1 MFLVFYSYLIGQI
14 HGDGIVYCLGG
25 GGGEGGR
32 YGEYKNRSFP
42 SSKNPLLV
50 QCYHWRLMLTA
61 IYEMKLQNYSLF
73 EKVNLLAGGE
83 VLGKSVY
90 PVKVTV
96 MQGDLPISTD
106 QCGEYWSC
114 F

>member
-1 MFLVFYSYLIGQI
+1 
-14 HGDGIVYCLGG
+14 
-25 GGGEGGR
+25 
-32 YGEYKNRSFP
+32 
-42 SSKNPLLV
+42 
-50 QCYHWRLMLTA
+50 MLTA

>member
-1 MFLVFYSYLIGQI
+1 MTL
-14 HGDGIVYCLGG
+14 
-25 GGGEGGR
+25 
-32 YGEYKNRSFP
+32 
-42 SSKNPLLV
+42 
-50 QCYHWRLMLTA
+50 

-73 EKVNLLAGGE
+73 QQVNLFAGGK

-106 QCGEYWSC
+106 ECGEY
-114 F
+114 

>member
-1 MFLVFYSYLIGQI
+1 
-14 HGDGIVYCLGG
+14 
-25 GGGEGGR
+25 
-32 YGEYKNRSFP
+32 
-42 SSKNPLLV
+42 
-50 QCYHWRLMLTA
+50 MLTA

-73 EKVNLLAGGE
+73 EKVNLLVGGE

-106 QCGEYWSC
+106 QCGEY
-114 F
+114 

>member
-1 MFLVFYSYLIGQI
+1 
-14 HGDGIVYCLGG
+14 
-25 GGGEGGR
+25 
-32 YGEYKNRSFP
+32 
-42 SSKNPLLV
+42 
-50 QCYHWRLMLTA
+50 MLTA

-96 MQGDLPISTD
+96 MQEDLPISTD
-106 QCGEYWSC
+106 QCGEY
-114 F
+114 